1 MEFIRIENPKSGLG
15 LFRHALLNV
24 EEEHADGKLDE
35 KFDKQF
41 KKLLERHHGKFPCP
55 YEDGDLDL
63 WKDKKDWFCA
73 FIDIPQVTKWIEKKE
88 IMMLIKDWGFR
99 IYKIQTEEFQQG
111 NFQILYTKE
120 SITNQE
126 DITHMFINKQK

>member
-15 LFRHALLNV
+15 LFRHSLLNI
-24 EEEHADGKLDE
+24 EGEHADE

-41 KKLLERHHGKFPCP
+41 KKLLNRHNGMFPCP
-55 YEDGDLDL
+55 YEDGGLNF
-63 WKDKKDWFCA
+63 WKDGKDWFCA

-88 IMMLIKDWGFR
+88 MMMLIKDWGFR
-99 IYKIQTEEFQQG
+99 IYKIQVEEFQQG

-126 DITHMFINKQK
+126 DITHMFIDE